1 MALFEDDNGFGAQP
15 RPAASRHEIGQA
27 LDLLSVSELR
37 ERIAQLR
44 AELARVEAHAS
55 AKEASRLAAN
65 AFFKP

>member
-1 MALFEDDNGFGAQP
+1 MALFEDDNVSGAQP
-15 RPAASRHEIGQA
+15 RKAASHHEIGQA

-44 AELARVEAHAS
+44 SELARLEAHAS
-55 AKEASRLAAN
+55 AKEASRLTAN